1 MSSISKCEKLEGIKS
16 ETKKRDFNSAV
27 LSTAS
32 ALVVVLDRQGR
43 IVRFN
48 RACEKLTGYL
58 FTEVEGNRFW
68 DLFLYPTEMDDDN
81 SGKYGSPVYLIVQR
95 PELL

>member
-1 MSSISKCEKLEGIKS
+1 MSSISKCEKLESIKS
-16 ETKKRDFNSAV
+16 ETNKRDFNSAV